1 MRRLRRLVSWLLGP
15 GSRFLHIRIP
25 GLGQKANRANF
36 CYGPNETEQLFCSFL
51 REVALIEFR
60 VVNLLEEEGPKE
72 VLVKARTPEE
82 AAKKVLGLDL
92 VRSARAS
99 IVGAKVY
106 FHHPGTAPSVVRLYL
121 RAQDRDRLLK
131 EAKS

>member
-1 MRRLRRLVSWLLGP
+1 MRRLRRLVSGLLSLAVGFSTNGITALVRKRTRSNICYRP
-15 GSRFLHIRIP
+15 YEAGSLFYS
-25 GLGQKANRANF
+25 F
-36 CYGPNETEQLFCSFL
+36 CG
-51 REVALIEFR
+51 EVALLEFR

-131 EAKS
+131 GAKS